1 MSNTNYTGSVGQY
14 KQAADVVSDL
24 NVMIVEAPINYE
36 FKRQLADIVYEIQKE
51 ETLKNLYQ
59 FLFEA
64 DNGMYGDGEEPYGHE
79 TLVGDARVL
88 RESMEYYFAT
98 EITPYE
104 MSLPDKEEH

>member
-1 MSNTNYTGSVGQY
+1 MQPKLFEAT
-14 KQAADVVSDL
+14 KRKLAAL
-24 NVMIVEAPINYE
+24 RWEAE
-36 FKRQLADIVYEIQKE
+36 KADC
-51 ETLKNLYQ
+51 LKDIYQ

-64 DNGMYGDGEEPYGHE
+64 DSGMYGDGEEPYGHE

>member
-14 KQAADVVSDL
+14 KQVSDTVSDL
-24 NVMIVEAPINYE
+24 NIMIVEAPVDNK
-36 FKRQLADIVYEIQKE
+36 FKRRLADIVYHIERE